1 MISYLYI
8 VEHLPNQAL
17 AFEHAAQM
25 RRYKLCEHELDR
37 GVKAAKMVRSFNA
50 ICDMLVTEMNRR

>member
-25 RRYKLCEHELDR
+25 RRYKFGPSPLDR
-37 GVKAAKMVRSFNA
+37 AIALRRAHAAWCEIVWRSGG
-50 ICDMLVTEMNRR
+50 LW